1 MSKYDTYREN
11 VLRVSQTLSE
21 DGYFGTR
28 SGSGGNVSVLIDDE
42 DAIAITPSG
51 KPYESLTESD
61 ICIVGLDQ
69 KWIECPSEPSVETGM
84 HIAVYQN
91 RRDVNSVIHTHQ
103 PYASIFAL
111 MNEPIPALF
120 DEVAITIGPM
130 VEVVPYGLSGSPELL
145 ANVVS
150 KLGNR
155 CHCYILQNHGA
166 LSIGRNLD
174 KTAHYVELL
183 EKTACAYYR
192 ALSTGRPV
200 TVLPEEV
207 ALGVFEFAMCSRD
220 MEIARK
226 DSLAA
231 KAQ

>member
-1 MSKYDTYREN
+1 MSKYDPYREH
-11 VLRVSQTLSE
+11 VLRVSQALSK
-21 DGYFGTR
+21 DGCFGTR
-28 SGSGGNVSVLIDDE
+28 SGTGGNVSALIDDE

-51 KPYESLTESD
+51 KPYDSMTSSD

-69 KWIECPSEPSVETGM
+69 RWIECPSEPSVETGM

-91 RRDVNSVIHTHQ
+91 RQDVNAVIHTHQ
-103 PYASIFAL
+103 PYASLFAL
-111 MNEPIPALF
+111 LNHPIPALF
-120 DEVAITIGPM
+120 DEVAITIGPQ

-150 KLGNR
+150 RLGNR

-166 LSIGRNLD
+166 LSIGKNLD

-192 ALSTGRPV
+192 ALSTGLPV
-200 TVLPEEV
+200 TELPEEV
-207 ALGVFEFAMCSRD
+207 AMGVFEFVKSSQD

-226 DSLAA
+226 ESRAA
-231 KAQ
+231 KA